1 MMAFIDDN
9 PVEVLWRLVRDVFFA
24 VVATAGVYAVYR
36 IANGLMLGSRIT
48 ALREMGEAY
57 TPEEREVLIH
67 RIKHDS
73 LHR

>member
-1 MMAFIDDN
+1 MIAFIDDD
-9 PVEVLWRLVRDVFFA
+9 PVAVLWRLVRDIFF
-24 VVATAGVYAVYR
+24 VVAAYAGLYAVRR
-36 IANGLMLGSRIT
+36 IASGLMLGSRIT